1 MPPYSDDDDTM
12 CDPASAR
19 LTMASVDAACPD
31 PTASV
36 PGSPTAVV
44 QPPSR
49 ELSRASSTACVGFMI
64 RV

>member
-1 MPPYSDDDDTM
+1 
-12 CDPASAR
+12 
-19 LTMASVDAACPD
+19 MASVVAACPD

-49 ELSRASSTACVGFMI
+49 ALSRASSTACVGFMI